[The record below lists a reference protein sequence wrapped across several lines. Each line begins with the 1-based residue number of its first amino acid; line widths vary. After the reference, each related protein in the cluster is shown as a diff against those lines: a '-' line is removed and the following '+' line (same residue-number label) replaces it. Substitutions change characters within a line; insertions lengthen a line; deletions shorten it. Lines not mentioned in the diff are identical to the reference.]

1 MFPLPPLD
9 GGRVALSVLPNALAR
24 PFAKLERFG
33 FLVLL
38 GIIFLLPMLGRSLG
52 VDLNIFRWFVAMPL
66 AWLLP
71 LFRDASQTRS
81 GREKVA
87 EAPSQV

>member
-1 MFPLPPLD
+1 
-9 GGRVALSVLPNALAR
+9 LSIPPNALAR

-38 GIIFLLPMLGRSLG
+38 GIIFLLLMLGRSLG
-52 VDLNIFRWFVAMPL
+52 IDLNIFRWFVAAPL

-71 LFRDASQTRS
+71 IFRAIA
-81 GREKVA
+81 G
-87 EAPSQV
+87 APQ